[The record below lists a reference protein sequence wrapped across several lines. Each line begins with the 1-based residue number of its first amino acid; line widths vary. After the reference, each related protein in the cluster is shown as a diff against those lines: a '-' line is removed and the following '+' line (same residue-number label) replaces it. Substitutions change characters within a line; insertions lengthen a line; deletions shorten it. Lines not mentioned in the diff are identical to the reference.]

1 MVTVNFKLMDIG
13 TITVDIHKPET
24 MAKVLQ
30 LCRTKPSVDFT
41 TIMAVR
47 NSTIVKSDDL
57 VVDGD
62 VIAIF
67 PAISGG

>member
-13 TITVDIHKPET
+13 TIRVDIHKPET

-30 LCRTKPSVDFT
+30 LCCTKPNVDFA

-47 NSTIVKSDDL
+47 NSTIVKIDDL
-57 VVDGD
+57 VEDGD
-62 VIAIF
+62 VIDIF

>member
-24 MAKVLQ
+24 MVKVLQ
-30 LCRTKPSVDFT
+30 LCDTTPGVDFA

-47 NSTIVKSDDL
+47 NSTIVKRDDL
-57 VVDGD
+57 VEDGD
-62 VIAIF
+62 VIYVF

>member
-13 TITVDIHKPET
+13 TITVDIHKPEP

-30 LCRTKPSVDFT
+30 LCGTTPSVDFA
-41 TIMAVR
+41 TIIAVR
-47 NSTIVKSDDL
+47 NSRIVKRDEM
-57 VVDGD
+57 VEDGD
-62 VIAIF
+62 SIDIF